1 MNISCR
7 TFIPIMLIS
16 ITACSDAS
24 TDTEIRIEGSKLVTV
39 PTVLTTM
46 PTGHLIVMTQGV
58 LIHQIAKTMLRIR
71 LM

>member
-24 TDTEIRIEGSKLVTV
+24 TDTRFGLKASKLGTA

-58 LIHQIAKTMLRIR
+58 LIHQIAKTMLRGFV
-71 LM
+71 